1 MLHLNQLV
9 DLQHAVNPDNDQV
22 HCATNHDPAVACRS
36 AKRLWSQRSGVD
48 IWAAEAGEHCHSWS
62 SSRLLMHH
70 IKNKKAITIH
80 LSDELATMIDLKRK
94 EWGLRSRGDAL
105 EHLLGWMVETT
116 EADE

>member
-1 MLHLNQLV
+1 MRQ
-9 DLQHAVNPDNDQV
+9 
-22 HCATNHDPAVACRS
+22 
-36 AKRLWSQRSGVD
+36 
-48 IWAAEAGEHCHSWS
+48 
-62 SSRLLMHH
+62 

-94 EWGLRSRGDAL
+94 EWGLRSRGDVL

>member
-1 MLHLNQLV
+1 MLHLHLPG
-9 DLQHAVNPDNDQV
+9 DLQDAVNPDNDQV
-22 HCATNHDPAVACRS
+22 HWATNHDPAVACRS

-48 IWAAEAGEHCHSWS
+48 VWAAEAGEHCHSWS
-62 SSRLLMHH
+62 SCRLLMHH

-94 EWGLRSRGDAL
+94 EWGLRSRGDVL